1 MKRRHYYQIISEY
14 RRLRSL
20 YGTDLRQICL
30 QLIRQFGQLIA
41 SYNSSDRTAAATVA
55 DNDTDRSDDQHWI
68 QCVIYS
74 LAAYEFKCEIK
85 PSAASVTAAI
95 ASYGVSNN
103 NNIKSLMNIAQEV
116 GISYTMA
123 AQYVLQNRYN
133 HDKSL
138 TKTMSANTS
147 HIADGRLAVDV
158 MLCHLNDIV
167 FGNHSN
173 HMTNNSG
180 LVFES
185 EVSQLLHRNDIS
197 YVSERQLRIDDCFD
211 VTPDFKL
218 NVPLIVKTL
227 GVANNTVAA
236 NHCTDGSDICLIKVN
251 NYFAKNNTKFIVDND
266 STANYTPI
274 NWIECKSMFASDL
287 CHSKYYRNQYSNYVN
302 RFGSGLVIYKYGY
315 VRPVPVQYTLNIIIT
330 DRLPKIMHTF

>member
-1 MKRRHYYQIISEY
+1 MKRRQYYQIISEY

-30 QLIRQFGQLIA
+30 QLIRQFGHLIA
-41 SYNSSDRTAAATVA
+41 SYNSSGQIAATVA
-55 DNDTDRSDDQHWI
+55 DDNTDRSDDQHWI
-68 QCVIYS
+68 HCVIYS
-74 LAAYEFKCEIK
+74 LAAYEFKCEVK
-85 PSAASVTAAI
+85 PSSASVTAAI

-103 NNIKSLMNIAQEV
+103 NTKSLMNIAQEI

-218 NVPLIVKTL
+218 NIPLIVKTL
-227 GVANNTVAA
+227 GVVA
-236 NHCTDGSDICLIKVN
+236 NHCTHESDICLIKVN
-251 NYFAKNNTKFIVDND
+251 NYFAKNKTKFIADND

-287 CHSKYYRNQYSNYVN
+287 CHSKYYRNQYLNYVN

-315 VRPVPVQYTLNIIIT
+315 VRPVPVQYTQNIIIT
-330 DRLPKIMHTF
+330 DRLPKILHTF